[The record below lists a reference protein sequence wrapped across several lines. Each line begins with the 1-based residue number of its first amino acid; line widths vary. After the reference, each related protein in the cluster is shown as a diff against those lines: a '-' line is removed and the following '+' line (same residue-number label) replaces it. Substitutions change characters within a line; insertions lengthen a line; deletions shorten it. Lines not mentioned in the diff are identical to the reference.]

1 MSIRRAFTLIELLV
15 VIAIIA
21 VLIGLLLPAV
31 QKVREAAARMKCTN
45 NLKQIG
51 LALHSYHDANNRFPP
66 GYADGNTDP
75 NLTPDNDLG
84 PGWGWAAFVLPY
96 LEQNNVYRKINFSQ
110 GVGVGVNV
118 QVSQTALAIFQC
130 PSDPFQDAVN
140 VYDSSF
146 STPIAVVA
154 HGNYVGCNG
163 WVECF
168 NGAGG
173 NPQAGLGDDGLP
185 GIYGAAGN
193 GLFYRNSKYRMAD
206 VTDGTSN
213 TIFAGGPLRRSLSQH
228 LDRRGYRR
236 TLPRLDG
243 WPRAQLAAPR
253 TCLRQR
259 RLRRGFGAC
268 PLQCHTFAERRFPD
282 LRPRYLLQFAH
293 GTRGEFSLRRRLRA
307 FSDQRD
313 QPNYLSSPRHDRR
326 WRSWHRL
333 VMSAIRKTP
342 SISQAAEVEVNLH
355 AYTAAISSPRLL
367 ARVWLREEESDRRI
381 GE

>member
-15 VIAIIA
+15 AIAIIA

-51 LALHSYHDANNRFPP
+51 LALHSYHDANRQFPP
-66 GYADGNTDP
+66 GYIDGNTDP
-75 NLTPDNDLG
+75 NSTPDNDLG

-96 LEQNNVYRKINFSQ
+96 LEQDSVYRQINFSQ

-118 QVSQTALAIFQC
+118 QVSKTVLAIFQC
-130 PSDPFQDAVN
+130 PSDPFQDPVN

-154 HGNYVGCNG
+154 HANYVGCNG

-213 TIFAGGPLRRSLSQH
+213 TIFVGERSGDHSPSTWTGAVTAGRCPAWMAGQEPNSPPPGPAYDNADFAEAFVLAHCNATHVPSTDFPIFDPDTFFSVHTGRGANFLFGDGSVHFLTNTINPITYQALGTIAGG
-228 LDRRGYRR
+228 
-236 TLPRLDG
+236 
-243 WPRAQLAAPR
+243 
-253 TCLRQR
+253 
-259 RLRRGFGAC
+259 
-268 PLQCHTFAERRFPD
+268 
-282 LRPRYLLQFAH
+282 
-293 GTRGEFSLRRRLRA
+293 
-307 FSDQRD
+307 
-313 QPNYLSSPRHDRR
+313 
-326 WRSWHRL
+326 
-333 VMSAIRKTP
+333 
-342 SISQAAEVEVNLH
+342 EVG
-355 AYTAAISSPRLL
+355 ID
-367 ARVWLREEESDRRI
+367 W
-381 GE
+381 